1 MAEEADNSQK
11 TEAPSQRRL
20 DEARQRG
27 QLVVSREVTTFFLYT
42 AAAILWL
49 AMAGPSA
56 ARLTALGR
64 TFLAEAHRLHLGAA
78 PAAMVLSLLAEIGS
92 ILALPALAL
101 FLVPIAAAA
110 VQNAIVWT
118 SEPLQPKFERIS
130 PLAGARRLLSGR
142 SLIELLK
149 NLVKIIVVGAA
160 LALLLWP
167 ERQAILATA
176 GLPAGPF
183 LAYLGGLL
191 FRVLVALAVLAAAV
205 AVVDYG
211 WQWFSFMR
219 QMRMSREEL
228 REEHKQ
234 NEGDP
239 HIRQRQRAIRME
251 RARRRMMVDVP
262 KATMVIANPTHFA
275 VALRY
280 VAGETP
286 APKVLAKGLDAVAL
300 RIRTVAEM
308 HGVPVIE
315 NPPLARTLY
324 AACDLGEFVPPAHY
338 QAVAEVVSYVLRLSE
353 QRRSS

>member
-1 MAEEADNSQK
+1 MAEEADDSQK

-27 QLVVSREVTTFFLYT
+27 QLVVSREVATFLLYT

-49 AMAGPSA
+49 ATAGPSA
-56 ARLTALGR
+56 ARLAALGR
-64 TFLAEAHRLHLGAA
+64 TFLSEAHLLHLDAA
-78 PAAMVLSLLAEIGS
+78 PAALLLSLSTELGLIF
-92 ILALPALAL
+92 ALPALACL
-101 FLVPIAAAA
+101 VVPIAAAA

-118 SEPLQPKFERIS
+118 GEPLQPKFERIS
-130 PLAGARRLLSGR
+130 PVAGAKRLFSGR
-142 SLIELLK
+142 SLVELLK
-149 NLVKIIVVGAA
+149 NLVKVAVVGAA
-160 LALLLWP
+160 LVMLLWP

-176 GLPAGPF
+176 SLPAGPF
-183 LAYLGGLL
+183 VVYLASLL
-191 FRVLVALAVLAAAV
+191 FRLLVALAVLSAGV
-205 AVVDYG
+205 AILDYG

-219 QMRMSREEL
+219 QMRMSREDL

-239 HIRQRQRAIRME
+239 HVRQRQRAIRME
-251 RARRRMMVDVP
+251 RARRRMMADVP
-262 KATMVIANPTHFA
+262 KATVVIANPTHFA

-308 HGVPVIE
+308 HGVPVVE

-353 QRRSS
+353 QQRGP